1 MHSVWPKFQKK
12 ELEGLISREICGKW
26 SSPIRVSF
34 CIPACRRCFLWS
46 FMFGKSSR
54 NLAYCDP
61 NVDPTPVGLG
71 ILLHVD
77 ILLKE
82 LHL

>member
-1 MHSVWPKFQKK
+1 MVFTYSGFFLSTCLQEMFSM
-12 ELEGLISREICGKW
+12 ELI
-26 SSPIRVSF
+26 V
-34 CIPACRRCFLWS
+34 
-46 FMFGKSSR
+46 KSNR

-61 NVDPTPVGLG
+61 NVDPTPVALG

-77 ILLKE
+77 ILLKG